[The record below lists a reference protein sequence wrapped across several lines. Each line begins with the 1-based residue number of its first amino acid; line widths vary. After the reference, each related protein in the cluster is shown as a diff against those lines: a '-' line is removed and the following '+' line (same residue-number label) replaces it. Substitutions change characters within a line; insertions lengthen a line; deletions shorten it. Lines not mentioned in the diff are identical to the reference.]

1 MKSKIKNSAKIKNT
15 GAACFPARAAMAL
28 GLNTIAAVCALTA
41 APAYAGPADYVFV
54 PNVVKGER
62 EIDFKMG
69 SKNTTDEPRSSAA
82 SLGFG
87 YGATDYWFTE
97 IYAKYKRENGNPN
110 GFDAFEWENKFQLTE
125 TGKYPVDVGFITEI
139 ERPKDRSEGYEVKFG
154 PLFQTE
160 FGKTQLNANI
170 LFQRNYRAETANTMK
185 LQYQWQAKYRLMPQ
199 FEFGAQ
205 GFGELGN
212 WNKIADRAD
221 QSHLLGPAVF
231 GRYSLGNGHALA
243 YNAAYLVD
251 AGDTKHSNTF
261 RMQVEYE
268 F

>member
-1 MKSKIKNSAKIKNT
+1 MNAKLNFF
-15 GAACFPARAAMAL
+15 GAASSRARAAITCGGSVVAAL
-28 GLNTIAAVCALTA
+28 CILAC
-41 APAYAGPADYVFV
+41 APALAGPADYVFV

-69 SKNTTDEPRSSAA
+69 TQKKTDDPRASAA

-87 YGATDYWFTE
+87 YGVTDYWFTE
-97 IYAKYKRENGNPN
+97 LYTKYKRENGPT

-125 TGKYPVDVGFITEI
+125 TGKYAIDVGFITEI

-170 LFQRNYRAETANTMK
+170 LFQRNYRADASNTMK
-185 LQYQWQAKYRLMPQ
+185 LQYQWQAKYRLMPV

-212 WNKIADRAD
+212 WNKIADRTD

-231 GRYSLGNGHALA
+231 GRYSLGNGQAIA
-243 YNAAYLVD
+243 YNAAYLFD

>member
-1 MKSKIKNSAKIKNT
+1 MKLTIKKPGTSVRT
-15 GAACFPARAAMAL
+15 GRAARSLVPLLSAL
-28 GLNTIAAVCALTA
+28 LCALL
-41 APAYAGPADYVFV
+41 PATTNAGPADYVYV
-54 PNVVKGER
+54 PHVVKGER

-69 SKNTTDEPRSSAA
+69 TQKETQEPRASAA
-82 SLGFG
+82 SIGFG
-87 YGATDYWFTE
+87 YGVTDYWFTE
-97 IYAKYKRENGNPN
+97 LYTKYKRENGNPT

-125 TGKYPVDVGFITEI
+125 TGKYPIDVGFITEI
-139 ERPKDRSEGYEVKFG
+139 ERPQDRSEGYEVKFG

-170 LFQRNYRAETANTMK
+170 LFERNYRADTTTAMK
-185 LQYQWQAKYRLMPQ
+185 LLYQWQAKYRLLPV

-205 GFGELGN
+205 GFGELGS
-212 WNKIADRAD
+212 WNHLADRSD

-231 GRYSLGNGHALA
+231 GRYSLGNGQALA

-251 AGDTKHSNTF
+251 AGNTKHSNTF

>member
-1 MKSKIKNSAKIKNT
+1 MKSKLNCP
-15 GAACFPARAAMAL
+15 GAACPPVRAAMVRGSSAVATLFILACGPAL
-28 GLNTIAAVCALTA
+28 
-41 APAYAGPADYVFV
+41 AGPADYVFV

-69 SKNTTDEPRSSAA
+69 SQKKTDESRASAA

-87 YGATDYWFTE
+87 YGVTDNWFTE
-97 IYAKYKRENGNPN
+97 IYTKYKRENGEPT

-125 TGKYPVDVGFITEI
+125 TGKYPIDVGFITEV

-160 FGKTQLNANI
+160 FGKTQLNANV
-170 LFQRNYRAETANTMK
+170 LFQRNYRADASNTMK
-185 LQYQWQAKYRLMPQ
+185 LQYQWQAKYRLMPV

-221 QSHLLGPAVF
+221 QSHLLGPAIF
-231 GRYSLGNGHALA
+231 GRYSLGNGHAIA

>member
-1 MKSKIKNSAKIKNT
+1 MKSNLNSS
-15 GAACFPARAAMAL
+15 GAGSPVRAAMVTAYS
-28 GLNTIAAVCALTA
+28 AAVTALFVLA
-41 APAYAGPADYVFV
+41 CGPAQAGPADYVFV

-69 SKNTTDEPRSSAA
+69 TQKKTDDPRESAA

-87 YGATDYWFTE
+87 YGVTDNWFTE
-97 IYAKYKRENGNPN
+97 IYAKYKRDGGTN

-125 TGKYPVDVGFITEI
+125 TGKYPIDIGFITEI
-139 ERPKDRSEGYEVKFG
+139 ERPKDRTEGYEVKFG

-170 LFQRNYRAETANTMK
+170 LFQRNYRADASNTMK
-185 LQYQWQAKYRLMPQ
+185 LQYQWQAKYRLMPV

-212 WNKIADRAD
+212 WNRIADRAD

-231 GRYSLGNGHALA
+231 GRYSLGNGQAIA
-243 YNAAYLVD
+243 YNAAYLID

>member
-1 MKSKIKNSAKIKNT
+1 MKSNLKT
-15 GAACFPARAAMAL
+15 PGAVSYPDRAAMTRGCSAV
-28 GLNTIAAVCALTA
+28 AAVCILACGPAL
-41 APAYAGPADYVFV
+41 AGPADYVFV

-69 SKNTTDEPRSSAA
+69 SRKKIDDPRASAA

-87 YGATDYWFTE
+87 YGVTDYWFTE
-97 IYAKYKRENGNPN
+97 IYTKYKRESGGPT

-125 TGKYPVDVGFITEI
+125 TGKYPIDVGFITEI

-170 LFQRNYRAETANTMK
+170 LFQRNYRADASNTMK
-185 LQYQWQAKYRLMPQ
+185 LQYQWQAKYRLMPV

-212 WNKIADRAD
+212 WNRIADRAD

-231 GRYSLGNGHALA
+231 GRYSLGNGHAIA